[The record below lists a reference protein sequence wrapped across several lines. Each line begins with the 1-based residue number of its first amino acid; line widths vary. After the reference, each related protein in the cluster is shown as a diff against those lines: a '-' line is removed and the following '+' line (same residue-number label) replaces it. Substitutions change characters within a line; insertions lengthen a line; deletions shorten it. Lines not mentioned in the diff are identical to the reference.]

1 MSRLYFPRS
10 LGRIGRAGG
19 RLWAAIRRWP
29 LWSQSRQVLAVL
41 FLVEILAIVLTIA
54 TSTQYSIDREDW
66 LTGAVLAMASI
77 AHMETARSIE
87 RIRETLRADAPYIDL
102 KSVWAFAAVI
112 LLPLPLAVSL
122 VVMTHVH
129 LRWRVVHSPIFRWTY
144 SAATVVLA
152 THAAA
157 AVLQA
162 GLPIGV
168 YPGLP
173 TGWQGVSVVIL
184 AGLIRW
190 FVNHGLVAM
199 IILVASPQT
208 PGRTALGSFG
218 AVIIELSG
226 VSLGGVAALVAATD
240 PWYVLLIMPP
250 LLLLHRSLL
259 LHHYELA
266 ARTDEKTRLANA
278 MHWSEMARRELS
290 RAARDDTSVGI
301 LMIDLDHF
309 KRVNDTHGHLAG
321 DAVLKAVADAI
332 RKESRDYDLAGR
344 FGGEEFVLLLPGI
357 TTENLLA
364 RAERLRDRIKD
375 LKVHTMGNNNGRI
388 EIADLT
394 ASIGA
399 VTYPAGGAHLDNL
412 LLAVDAALYE
422 AKRTGRNRTCLAHQ
436 QETNGSVPQQQ
447 SRNPEQTGLG

>member
-1 MSRLYFPRS
+1 M
-10 LGRIGRAGG
+10 
-19 RLWAAIRRWP
+19 
-29 LWSQSRQVLAVL
+29 
-41 FLVEILAIVLTIA
+41 T
-54 TSTQYSIDREDW
+54 
-66 LTGAVLAMASI
+66 ASI
-77 AHMETARSIE
+77 VHLEAARSVE

-102 KSVWAFAAVI
+102 KSVWSFAGVV
-112 LLPLPLAVSL
+112 LLPLPLAVAL
-122 VVMTHVH
+122 VVVTHIH

-144 SAATVVLA
+144 SAATVVLS

-162 GLPIGV
+162 GLAPGV

-173 TGWQGVSVVIL
+173 SGYIGVFVVAL
-184 AGLIRW
+184 AGVTRW
-190 FVNHGLVAM
+190 FVNHGLVV
-199 IILVASPQT
+199 LVIMVSAPQT
-208 PGRTALGSFG
+208 PGRTALGSLG
-218 AVIIELSG
+218 AVVIELST
-226 VSLGGVAALVAATD
+226 VSLGGVTALVVAKD
-240 PWYVLLIMPP
+240 PWYALLILPP

-290 RAARDDTSVGI
+290 RAARDKSTVGI
-301 LMIDLDHF
+301 LMVDLDHF

-332 RKESRDYDLAGR
+332 RKESRDYDVPGR

-357 TTENLLA
+357 NTQNLLT

-375 LKVHTMGNNNGRI
+375 INVHTTGNDNGRI
-388 EIADLT
+388 EINGLT

-399 VTYPAGGAHLDNL
+399 VTYPAGGDHLDTL

-422 AKRTGRNRTCLAHQ
+422 AKRTGRNRTCLALQ
-436 QETNGSVPQQQ
+436 QETNGTNGSVPHA
-447 SRNPEQTGLG
+447 RDPEQTGLG